1 MRQPEDPMLV
11 KGDRKHRM
19 VEFRASPSLASPR
32 QACALAMKQEPQML
46 TFSRTLCAVPIL

>member
-19 VEFRASPSLASPR
+19 VEFKASPSLASPR
-32 QACALAMKQEPQML
+32 QACALATEQEPQMP
-46 TFSRTLCAVPIL
+46 TFSRTLCAVPIF